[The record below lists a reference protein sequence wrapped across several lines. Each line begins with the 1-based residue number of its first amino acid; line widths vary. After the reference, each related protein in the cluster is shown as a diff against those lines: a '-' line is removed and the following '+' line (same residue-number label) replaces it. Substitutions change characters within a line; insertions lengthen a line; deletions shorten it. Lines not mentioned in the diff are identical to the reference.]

1 MTGSTEKSDDFKK
14 SAQVKQSGLARL
26 RDNRRRKRDIS
37 RALPARPPI
46 VNEFQSDAME
56 IEERKPPRLARTT
69 LYCVVALIFAA
80 TVWATVSHIDMIVT
94 AQGKLI
100 TTRPNLVVQPLET
113 SVIREIHVRAGDVV
127 NRGDVLATL
136 DPTFSQ
142 ADLDQLRVRAA
153 ELDAAINRLNAELA
167 GQDYTVTN
175 PSDTDQVLQDKLF
188 RQRKLFNAAQLKNFD
203 AQIASARANLETSRS
218 EEAVLVQRLETMNS
232 IESMRSTLMDKK
244 VGSRLN
250 FLLSQDARLDIES
263 NLSRVRGSQVDYSH
277 RVDKVSADRQVF
289 IEDFRKQ
296 ASQDLV
302 ETVAKRNSAA
312 EDLKK
317 AELRRKLIVLT
328 APADA
333 IVLEIANR
341 TVGSVAREA
350 ETLFVL
356 VPRDVPLQAEV
367 DVEGRDIGQIGIGQS
382 VRIKYEAY
390 PFQKFGAGSG
400 TVRVVSYDAFT
411 PDAKNE
417 PTHRIQTPYYRVL
430 VDVAD
435 MKLRRQPEHMQLL
448 PGMAITAELKVGQR
462 RVISY
467 FLYPLLRGLDES
479 IREY

>member
-1 MTGSTEKSDDFKK
+1 MTSAPEKPDNP
-14 SAQVKQSGLARL
+14 KQSRLARL

-37 RALPARPPI
+37 RAMPARLP
-46 VNEFQSDAME
+46 VVSEFQSDAME
-56 IEERKPPRLARTT
+56 IEQRKPPRLARIT

-80 TVWATVSHIDMIVT
+80 TVWATVSHVDMIVT

-113 SVIREIHVRAGDVV
+113 SVIREIRVRAGDVV

-142 ADLDQLRVRAA
+142 ADLDQLHDRVSA
-153 ELDAAINRLNAELA
+153 LDAAINRLNAELA

-175 PSDTDQVLQDKLF
+175 PSDPDEILQDKLF
-188 RQRKLFNAAQLKNFD
+188 RQRKSYNAAQLRDFD
-203 AQIASARANLETSRS
+203 AQIASARANLDTSHK
-218 EEAVLVQRLETMNS
+218 EEAVLAQRLETMNS

-250 FLLSQDARLDIES
+250 FLLSRDARLDVES
-263 NLSRVRGSQVDYSH
+263 NLSRIRGSQVDNAH
-277 RVDKVSADRQVF
+277 RVEKVSADRQVF

-333 IVLEIANR
+333 IVLEVANR

-367 DVEGRDIGQIGIGQS
+367 NVEGRDIGHIAVGQQ

-390 PFQKFGAGSG
+390 PFQKFGTGSG
-400 TVRVVSYDAFT
+400 TVRVVSHDAFA
-411 PDAKNE
+411 PDAKTE
-417 PTHRIQTPYYRVL
+417 PTRRAETPYYRVL

-435 MKLRRQPEHMQLL
+435 TKLRRQPEHMRLL
-448 PGMAITAELKVGQR
+448 PGMAVTAELKVGSR